1 MPAEPVT
8 KNFAQLL
15 DAAPL
20 SEGDFLAIN
29 QPGVFNP
36 ITLQQG
42 VTRKLTVEAFS
53 DYVIRKHLRMFV
65 GFSADFLGKVKPDAY
80 QLAKMRILELV
91 GQILPIAQYQEVVD
105 ILWVGAEANNLST
118 TYFCYKCNIDGSVR
132 DVNGL
137 YFKFPDWRG
146 MFPRVAGPNG
156 TLRTDM
162 NVPNSP
168 PYDGNNTGD
177 FKPDVTKRF
186 NIKFG
191 EQTGNSITN
200 TIDLYNS
207 VQYSNFQS
215 VAYGGGGV
223 YTQIYLRYFGNF
235 GDETAGASLSVVR
248 YLHY

>member
-8 KNFAQLL
+8 KTIAQLL

-20 SEGDFLAIN
+20 SESDFLAVN

-42 VTRKLTVEAFS
+42 VTRKITVEAFS

-65 GFSADFLGKVKPDAY
+65 GFSADFLGKVKPDSY

-118 TYFCYKCNIDGSVR
+118 TYFCYKCNQDGSVR

-162 NVPNSP
+162 NNPNSP
-168 PYDGNNTGD
+168 PYDGNNVGAFQPDTLKRHHHYID
-177 FKPDVTKRF
+177 FVW
-186 NIKFG
+186 N
-191 EQTGNSITN
+191 
-200 TIDLYNS
+200 
-207 VQYSNFQS
+207 
-215 VAYGGGGV
+215 GGSGQASPSGGFW
-223 YTQIYLRYFGNF
+223 ICNF
-235 GDETAGASLSVVR
+235 GVTPTTEVGDKETKGVSLSVIK
-248 YLHY
+248 YIHY